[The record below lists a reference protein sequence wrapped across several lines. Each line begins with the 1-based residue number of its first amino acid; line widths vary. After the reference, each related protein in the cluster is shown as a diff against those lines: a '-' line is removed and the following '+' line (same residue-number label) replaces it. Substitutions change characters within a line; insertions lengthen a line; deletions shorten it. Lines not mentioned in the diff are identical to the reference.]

1 MTITFK
7 SDIVYTTKTK
17 QQTHRRYKNMY
28 INFKN
33 GVLKITFFK
42 ITFKTYKEIYKLK
55 EAQEILCN

>member
-1 MTITFK
+1 MTY
-7 SDIVYTTKTK
+7 VYYAN
-17 QQTHRRYKNMY
+17 RMYKNMY

-55 EAQEILCN
+55 EAHRNSPSWKPVKHLF

>member
-1 MTITFK
+1 
-7 SDIVYTTKTK
+7 
-17 QQTHRRYKNMY
+17 MY

>member
-1 MTITFK
+1 
-7 SDIVYTTKTK
+7 
-17 QQTHRRYKNMY
+17 MY

-55 EAQEILCN
+55 EAHRNSPNWKPVKHLF